1 MAGVFDDWSH
11 PPPLPVGQLE
21 RLVLHATKLS
31 DEGARLL
38 FGAETVRALRTLH
51 LSQCALSERA
61 TLQALAAS
69 PLTELRELSL
79 SGNNALGGQL
89 DALAGWS
96 VLGQLE
102 SLALPQSATL
112 EDLQALYP
120 EPSPMLRAL
129 HLSTAKA
136 LLADPTRVAG
146 VATTLTQL
154 DVANTS
160 IGDAGWS
167 TLLAQPSLTS
177 LHQLRAGRCSLSDQA
192 IGALTASPLM
202 GLLTLDLSSNKL
214 TDKGL
219 SELAAWPGLTH
230 VTQLRVGNNRKL
242 GAAGFKALIDAAHF
256 QPTLLDIGKLGGDA
270 LPALRERFGEAL
282 RTS

>member
-1 MAGVFDDWSH
+1 MSAPHPASPQARHEVVLGVLGGSGLYAIDGLENVREVELDTPFGRPSG
-11 PPPLPVGQLE
+11 PFTVGQLE

-136 LLADPTRVAG
+136 LLVR
-146 VATTLTQL
+146 
-154 DVANTS
+154 
-160 IGDAGWS
+160 
-167 TLLAQPSLTS
+167 
-177 LHQLRAGRCSLSDQA
+177 
-192 IGALTASPLM
+192 
-202 GLLTLDLSSNKL
+202 
-214 TDKGL
+214 
-219 SELAAWPGLTH
+219 
-230 VTQLRVGNNRKL
+230 
-242 GAAGFKALIDAAHF
+242 
-256 QPTLLDIGKLGGDA
+256 
-270 LPALRERFGEAL
+270 
-282 RTS
+282 